1 MDKSSA
7 MSPIDWALLVV
18 LSLLWGGSFFFAEI
32 ALRDFQPFTIVAVR
46 VALASLALFVL
57 IKARGGALPYS
68 RAVWLAFAGMGL
80 LNNIIPFS
88 LLFYGQTQIG
98 AGLASILNATTP
110 VFTVIVAH
118 YVTNDERMNPGKIV
132 GAGFGLAGVAVLIG
146 ADALQGVSWSVL
158 AMIGCLGAAL
168 SYAFA
173 AIYGRRFKSMG
184 LEPTTVAFGQVTAS
198 AIMMTPVALIIDA
211 PPSAPGADSVAAL
224 VALGLFS
231 TALAYYL
238 YFRILSSSG
247 ATNLTL
253 VTFLIP
259 ASSVTLGVLFLGERL
274 SSTDFAGVALIA
286 VGLAVM
292 DGRLWR
298 RLRAHR
304 KAVS

>member
-1 MDKSSA
+1 MNGSGTMA
-7 MSPIDWALLVV
+7 LMDWALLIV

-32 ALRDFQPFTIVAVR
+32 ALRDFAPFTIVFAR
-46 VALASLALFVL
+46 VALASLTLFL
-57 IKARGGALPYS
+57 FIKIRGGVVPKNKSAW
-68 RAVWLAFAGMGL
+68 AAFAGMGL

-118 YVTNDERMNPGKIV
+118 YLTTDERMTPGKII
-132 GAGFGLAGVAVLIG
+132 GAALGLAGVAVLIG

-173 AIYGRRFKSMG
+173 AIYGRRFKTMG
-184 LEPTTVAFGQVTAS
+184 LAPINVAFGQVTAS
-198 AIMMTPVALIIDA
+198 AVMMAPIVLIVDA
-211 PPSAPGADSVAAL
+211 PFTVPGPDAASAL

-231 TALAYYL
+231 TALAYVIF
-238 YFRILSSSG
+238 FRILSSSG

-274 SSTDFAGVALIA
+274 ATSHIAGMALIA
-286 VGLAVM
+286 FGLAAM
-292 DGRLWR
+292 DGRIWR
-298 RLRAHR
+298 RLRRNRRAHP
-304 KAVS
+304 

>member
-1 MDKSSA
+1 MRNSNEMTLK
-7 MSPIDWALLVV
+7 DWVLLLI
-18 LSLLWGGSFFFAEI
+18 LSILWGGSFFLAEV
-32 ALRDFQPFTIVAVR
+32 ALRDFQPFTIVAGR
-46 VALASLALFVL
+46 VALASFALFVL
-57 IKARGGALPYS
+57 IKARGGALPKTGT
-68 RAVWLAFAGMGL
+68 VWLAFAGMGL

-118 YVTNDERMNPGKIV
+118 YLTMDEHMTPAKV
-132 GAGFGLAGVAVLIG
+132 GGAVFGLAGVALLIG
-146 ADALQGVSWSVL
+146 GDALQGIGWSVI
-158 AMIGCLGAAL
+158 AMVGCLGAAL

-173 AIYGRRFKSMG
+173 AIYGRRFKAMA

-198 AIMMTPVALIIDA
+198 AIMITPVAFLTDGPFTTPGVDA
-211 PPSAPGADSVAAL
+211 ASAL

-231 TALAYYL
+231 TALAYFL

-259 ASSVTLGVLFLGERL
+259 VSAVTLGVIFLGERL
-274 SSTDFAGVALIA
+274 EVSHIGGMALIA
-286 VGLAVM
+286 IGLAVM
-292 DGRLWR
+292 DGRVWR
-298 RLRAHR
+298 RLRDHR